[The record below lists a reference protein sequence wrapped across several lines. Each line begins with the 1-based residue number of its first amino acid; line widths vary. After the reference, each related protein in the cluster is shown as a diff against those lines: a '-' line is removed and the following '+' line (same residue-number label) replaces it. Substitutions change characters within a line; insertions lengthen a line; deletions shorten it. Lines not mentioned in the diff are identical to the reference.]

1 MYARGGECV
10 LYILILY
17 LDNNFLVS
25 KYFRRI
31 VEKVL
36 VAHVE
41 ASETLES
48 EHLTL
53 WVPAL

>member
-53 WVPAL
+53 